1 MFDINKFK
9 GIKKTNLRYQ
19 QQLERIRMK
28 GHETDAIEKAVIDSS
43 DNLKKN
49 INSFVIYGEPQSGKT
64 EMMICLTA
72 KLLDEGRKVI
82 VILLNDNV
90 ELLKQNL
97 RRFQHSGIDPTPKV
111 FTEVIDDTVV
121 IGRNEWVIF
130 CKKNAKD
137 LRKLIEKLRGVEH
150 KTVIDDEADYASP
163 NSKISRNEISIIN
176 GLVGNLLGTDGVYIG
191 VTATPARLDL
201 NNTFDNANDKW
212 VNFPTHKNYVGQ
224 DIFFPIKS
232 NEKLNYRLELLS
244 DQGDHPKYLKNALF
258 DFFVTVAYLN
268 AKENKEEQNYCM
280 LVHTSG
286 MRADHTEDYKNMVRI
301 ISILKNDRDTKYE
314 SYVKTIWEIAQKR
327 FDNDIADQI
336 VNYILRNIS
345 RESIVVMNCNSD
357 KKNVDYSAA
366 TTPNVPFTIAIGGNI
381 VSRGVTFENLLSMFF
396 TRDVKHKI
404 QQDTYI
410 QRARMF
416 GSRLPYLKYF
426 ELSIPE
432 RLFKDWH
439 KCFIFHRLALESAKS
454 GHGIPVWLE
463 DKRVS
468 AVSSSSIDKTTV
480 SVNNGEMGF
489 DIFDLNQNI
498 QEIANNAYENKIL
511 GVNALKSLNQALGD
525 SKMPQYVID
534 YVEHFMPN
542 DEHSIAFH
550 PSFSIANYS
559 DANQEKIERTKGFIG
574 DSQLEGKKFPHALHH
589 FKIFYNK
596 DNKARIFYKYNGNVT
611 FLKNMRGN

>member
-1 MFDINKFK
+1 
-9 GIKKTNLRYQ
+9 
-19 QQLERIRMK
+19 MK